1 MQRTTSARLL
11 QRWGLLEGSVYVEVD
26 SNVDVDIEVDIL
38 TPTLVIPDLA
48 KCHGHPVCLRRWK
61 VRMAWTAGK
70 TGRGMRPWPW
80 APRTLY
86 KASCRGGGTLYKAQP
101 RCTQHNTQGLGLDGQ
116 MRNGR
121 SGDWESDKKGLTC
134 VKGPAAICH
143 FVFPMFRQHHS
154 LPKALT

>member
-86 KASCRGGGTLYKAQP
+86 KASCRGGGTLYKAQVVRSTIREALGRTD
-101 RCTQHNTQGLGLDGQ
+101 RCGTGGAGI
-116 MRNGR
+116 G
-121 SGDWESDKKGLTC
+121 SLT
-134 VKGPAAICH
+134 K
-143 FVFPMFRQHHS
+143 RD
-154 LPKALT
+154 

>member
-86 KASCRGGGTLYKAQP
+86 KASCRGGGTLYKAQVVRSTIREALGRTD
-101 RCTQHNTQGLGLDGQ
+101 RCGTGGAKIG
-116 MRNGR
+116 
-121 SGDWESDKKGLTC
+121 SLT
-134 VKGPAAICH
+134 K
-143 FVFPMFRQHHS
+143 RD
-154 LPKALT
+154 